1 MNRNIKLYAWLY
13 EVFGLRDFGTGE
25 YRVNFPSKQAP
36 KILFDLVKI
45 GFLVK
50 VRRGIYRVVEPE
62 QVIKKIVE
70 ENSNAENVLK
80 ISERKYAYCGSD
92 AVNIWTDGFYWTGFT
107 KAYKPRHIKILKSDR
122 KYWISLFKK
131 NNIDFVFSGKLE
143 TRTLFGVIY
152 VLHPVDKLS
161 VVNKDSEPVAPLK
174 ETIEFC
180 KENILAYS
188 PALEYLDN
196 KYKLRLGLKRE
207 VEYV

>member
-13 EVFGLRDFGTGE
+13 EVFGLKDFGIGE
-25 YRVNFPSKQAP
+25 YKANFPSKQAP

-45 GFLVK
+45 GFLLKVK
-50 VRRGIYRVVEPE
+50 RGIYRTVEPE

-70 ENSNAENVLK
+70 EGSKAENVLK
-80 ISERKYAYCGSD
+80 LSERKYAYCGND

-107 KAYKPRHIKILKSDR
+107 KAYKPRHIKILKSDK
-122 KYWISLFKK
+122 KYWTDFFKK
-131 NNIDFVFSGKLE
+131 NSIEFAFSGKLE

-152 VLHPVDKLS
+152 VLHLVDKLS
-161 VVNKDSEPVAPLK
+161 VVNKDGEPVVPLK

-180 KENILAYS
+180 KENILVYS

-196 KYKLRLGLKRE
+196 KYKLGLRLDEEAG
-207 VEYV
+207 YV